1 MKSSKIIL
9 SGLIS
14 VMLVTAASAAWAP
27 VTNPVPLTSLP
38 GGTLVVG
45 DKEFSDFD
53 LTVFILDGGAF
64 MTDPN
69 LMKVQ
74 GVQDVGTGDYGLR
87 FNGFTWFA
95 GPNQV
100 ISVNLGFKISIVD
113 GYDDYFIKDIW
124 MYLTG
129 AGATGTGALTA
140 GETAWDDFPDG
151 NIVASLSCSKLA
163 NDGGVNL
170 SDYADF
176 DPLKEIRIQ
185 TKYINLIGGTNGTAS
200 FTEFFQF
207 YSQIQVPEPATII
220 LLGTASIVVFARK
233 KQFFKRP

>member
-1 MKSSKIIL
+1 MKSIKIIL

-14 VMLVTAASAAWAP
+14 VMLVTSASAAWVP
-27 VTNPVPLTSLP
+27 VTDQIPLTTLP

-45 DKEFSDFD
+45 DKEFTDFD
-53 LTVFILDGGAF
+53 LNVFILDGGAF

-74 GVQDVGTGDYGLR
+74 GVQDVDTGNYGLR

-95 GPNQV
+95 GPSQV
-100 ISVNLGFKISIVD
+100 ISVNLGFNVSIVD

-129 AGATGTGALTA
+129 VGATGTGSVTA
-140 GETAWDDFPDG
+140 GETAWDDFPG
-151 NIVASLSCSKLA
+151 GEVIASLSCSKYA

-170 SDYADF
+170 SDYAEF

-185 TKYINLIGGTNGTAS
+185 TKYITLIGGTNGTAS

-207 YSQIQVPEPATII
+207 YSQIPEPATIV
-220 LLGTASIVVFARK
+220 LLGTASIAVFARK
-233 KQFFKRP
+233 KQFFRRP